1 MCWDTSAGG
10 VDDNA
15 ATTGAGDVA
24 QFGTAMADA
33 GNGVTVLDVDIAESG
48 TYDAA

>member
-1 MCWDTSAGG
+1 VNWDTSAGA

-15 ATTGAGDVA
+15 HTTAAGDVA
-24 QFGTAMADA
+24 QFGAAMIDA
-33 GNGVTVLDVDIAESG
+33 GNGVTVLDVDIAEPG